1 MQQHQL
7 RPPKGAKRRRKI
19 VGRGDGSG
27 HGSYSGKG
35 MKGQKARSGGGVRLG
50 FQGGGLPL
58 IKSLPSLRGFTNI
71 FRREY
76 IPINLDRLAE
86 FPANSEVT
94 PQLLAEAGVLKSSKQ
109 RIKVLGRGELDIPLV
124 VEAHRFSR
132 SAREKIEAVGGQTR
146 EID

>member
-35 MKGQKARSGGGVRLG
+35 MKGQKARSGRGVRLG
-50 FQGGGLPL
+50 FQGGQNPL

-76 IPINLDRLAE
+76 IAINLDRLAE

-94 PQLLAEAGVLKSSKQ
+94 PQLLAKAGVLKNSKQ
-109 RIKVLGRGELDIPLV
+109 RIKVLGRGELEVPLV

-132 SAREKIEAVGGQTR
+132 SAREKIEAVGGQAR